1 MLIVTVLAL
10 TSAALLFMFEQSCF
24 QRSMMNTGEMS
35 GTESALS
42 DAVTVTAVT

>member
-24 QRSMMNTGEMS
+24 QRSMMNNGEM
-35 GTESALS
+35 TETEISLA
-42 DAVTVTAVT
+42 DAVKVTAVT